1 MRVKATLLFVVLVS
15 TFGVFNAAAENM
27 QCAELTSLF
36 VEPAKAKNYDA
47 ALKHYDALVEACPD
61 YSLAIYQYA
70 ERMFKH
76 YIDNGDLDKIK
87 DLEKVYADRM
97 THFPDRTDRA
107 EQLESIARIQFD
119 NKIGTTESLFE
130 AFDEVYK
137 MDPDR
142 FNSPKSIYIY
152 FSLAVDLFNDG
163 NKELP
168 EVFELYDEVINKID
182 SQRNEMAETLTA
194 LMAKEEA
201 GEDLDSKEARN
212 KKAYET
218 NLNAYGAVT
227 QSINTKLGILADCE
241 NLIPLFEKEYEA
253 NKDNVEWL
261 KLASNRLD
269 AKECETDLFFKL
281 AERLHEI
288 EPSAQSAYY
297 LARMLEQENKVNQ
310 AMEYYNQAADLE
322 VNKVRKART
331 YFKIAEIHRKRNSKS
346 QARTFYNRN
355 LELNPSN
362 GIAYLRIA
370 ALYADS
376 ANDCGTTAFEKR
388 AVYWKAAELADRA
401 AAVDVS
407 IASTARATAES
418 YRQRAPSRTDI
429 HNDGMGGKVIQLNCW
444 IGGSITVPQL

>member
-47 ALKHYDALVEACPD
+47 AIKHYDALVEECPD

-97 THFPDRTDRA
+97 ANFPDRTNRA

-119 NKIGTTESLFE
+119 NKIGTTESLF
-130 AFDEVYK
+130 ASFDEVYK

-142 FNSPKSIYIY
+142 FNSPVSIYIY

-163 NKELP
+163 KKELP

-182 SQRNEMAETLTA
+182 AQRNEMAETLTS
-194 LMAKEEA
+194 LMAREDA
-201 GEDLDSKEARN
+201 GETLDAKEARS
-212 KKAYET
+212 KKAFET
-218 NLNAYGAVT
+218 NLDSYGKVT
-227 QSINTKLGILADCE
+227 QSINSKLGILADCE
-241 NLIPLFEKEYEA
+241 NLIPLFEREYED

-297 LARMLEQENKVNQ
+297 LARMLEQENKINQ

-355 LELNPSN
+355 IELNPSN

-407 IASTARATAES
+407 IAPTARATADS

>member
-1 MRVKATLLFVVLVS
+1 MKVKATLLFVVLVS
-15 TFGVFNAAAENM
+15 TFGVFNATAENM

-47 ALKHYDALVEACPD
+47 ALNHYDALVEACPD

-76 YIDNGDLDKIK
+76 FIDNGDLDKIK

-97 THFPDRTDRA
+97 ANFPDRTDKA

-119 NKIGTTESLFE
+119 NKIGTTESLF
-130 AFDEVYK
+130 ASFDEAYK
-137 MDPDR
+137 MNPER

-152 FSLAVDLFNDG
+152 FSLAVDLFSDG
-163 NKELP
+163 KKELP

-182 SQRNEMAETLTA
+182 AQRNEMAETLTT
-194 LMAKEEA
+194 LMGKEEA
-201 GEDLDSKEARN
+201 GEALDSKEARN

-281 AERLHEI
+281 AERLHEL

-297 LARMLEQENKVNQ
+297 LARMLEQENKINQ

-331 YFKIAEIHRKRNSKS
+331 YFKIAEIHRKRNAKS
-346 QARTFYNRN
+346 QARAFYNRN

-362 GIAYLRIA
+362 GISYLRIA

-429 HNDGMGGKVIQLNCW
+429 HNDDMGGKVIQLNCW